1 VYSPALISQLVE
13 AHVEELHR
21 VAQTYHRGRD
31 VIIRPS
37 AAPLSTRIKRAIN
50 RVFAA
55 SPAANDEAAPLHGF
69 ELTGHSSAA
78 TLRPRS

>member
-21 VAQTYHRGRD
+21 VAQTYNRGRD
-31 VIIRPS
+31 VIGPS

-55 SPAANDEAAPLHGF
+55 GPAAHGEAAPLHGF
-69 ELTGHSSAA
+69 ELIGHSSAA

>member
-1 VYSPALISQLVE
+1 MYSPALISQLVE

-21 VAQTYHRGRD
+21 VAQTYNRGRD
-31 VIIRPS
+31 VTRPS

-55 SPAANDEAAPLHGF
+55 SGAPNDEAAPLHGF
-69 ELTGHSSAA
+69 ELIGHSSAA

>member
-1 VYSPALISQLVE
+1 VYSPALSSQLVE

-21 VAQTYHRGRD
+21 VAQTYNRGRD
-31 VIIRPS
+31 VNRPS
-37 AAPLSTRIKRAIN
+37 AAQLSTRIKRALN

-55 SPAANDEAAPLHGF
+55 GPAANHEAAPSHGF
-69 ELTGHSSAA
+69 ELVGHTSAA

>member
-1 VYSPALISQLVE
+1 MYSPALISQLVE
-13 AHVEELHR
+13 APVEELHR
-21 VAQTYHRGRD
+21 VAQTYNRGRD
-31 VIIRPS
+31 VIRPS
-37 AAPLSTRIKRAIN
+37 APPLSTRIKRAIN

-55 SPAANDEAAPLHGF
+55 GPAANDEAALFHGF